1 MHMSLKSALLTSTL
15 SGMPLSAFCHDSKT
29 QQYASVSTHA
39 VTDTT
44 TSPRRF
50 DRAHLLLQIRVVVL
64 DPELH
69 HPPSALQ
76 PFDVLMDRVDDLCRC
91 AVPP

>member
-15 SGMPLSAFCHDSKT
+15 SGMRRSTFCWDSKT

-64 DPELH
+64 DPELD